1 MSSTITIGSYYHAES
16 PLHRMDPRVK
26 ITIMFIFMVSVF
38 LAPAP
43 WGLIPVAAMI
53 AAIVGLSRVPVRVV
67 WKACKPLWFFVIFT
81 ALVNILLVQKGEVAF
96 HLGPFAVHDQALAQS
111 VYMAFR
117 IFALMMAGVM
127 FSLTTSPISITD
139 GLERILSPF
148 ERFGLPVHE
157 LAMMYT
163 IAIRFMPTL
172 FDEAQHIM
180 TAQASRGASMDDGRL
195 IDRVKFFVPILVP
208 LFASALRHAEELA
221 NAMEARCYVGGE
233 GRTHYHILKVRRV
246 DLVGIGVF
254 VAYLASL
261 AAIALLGALL

>member
-1 MSSTITIGSYYHAES
+1 MSSTVTIGSYYNAQS

-26 ITIMFIFMVSVF
+26 LTVMFVFMVSVF

-43 WGLIPVAAMI
+43 WGLLPVAAMVV
-53 AAIVGLSRVPVRVV
+53 AMVGFSKVPLKIV
-67 WKACKPLWFFVIFT
+67 WQACKPLWFFVVFT
-81 ALVNILLVQKGEVAF
+81 AIVNIFLVQTGEVAF
-96 HLGPFAVHDQALAQS
+96 YIGPFAIHSTALVQS

-148 ERFGLPVHE
+148 ERLGMPVHE

-163 IAIRFMPTL
+163 IAIRFVPTL
-172 FDEAQHIM
+172 FDEANHIM
-180 TAQASRGASMDDGRL
+180 TAQAARGASMDDGRL
-195 IDRVKFFVPILVP
+195 IDRVRFFVPILVP

-233 GRTHYHILKVRRV
+233 GRTHYHVLKVRGIDWV
-246 DLVGIGVF
+246 GMAVFAAYIASLVVIGVL
-254 VAYLASL
+254 V
-261 AAIALLGALL
+261 